1 MLKCIVIDD
10 EKPAAD
16 EMVYMLSQFEDVE
29 VVETF
34 TDCMTFV
41 SAIEKYRGHIL
52 FLDINM
58 PKISGLLIADHIIKN
73 NIPIRIVFV
82 TAYDTY
88 AIKAFEVNAVDYL
101 LKPVEKERLAQTIAR
116 LAEGVSED
124 TVNLKAMV
132 KDYKQHQQVMSLY
145 RDGILK
151 PIKYEDISLIY
162 FEDRTTHFITKHG
175 LYSCKKNL
183 SELEDILS
191 ENFFRC
197 HRAYIINL
205 DCIESIEPWF
215 NNTFMVVVRGHKEQ
229 VPISRGNVNAFKEKM
244 HIF

>member
-101 LKPVEKERLAQTIAR
+101 LKPVEKERLAQTITR
-116 LAEGVSED
+116 LTDGVSED
-124 TVNLKAMV
+124 TVNIKAMV
-132 KDYKQHQQVMSLY
+132 KDYKQPL
-145 RDGILK
+145 
-151 PIKYEDISLIY
+151 
-162 FEDRTTHFITKHG
+162 
-175 LYSCKKNL
+175 
-183 SELEDILS
+183 
-191 ENFFRC
+191 
-197 HRAYIINL
+197 
-205 DCIESIEPWF
+205 
-215 NNTFMVVVRGHKEQ
+215 FMQ
-229 VPISRGNVNAFKEKM
+229 EKSV
-244 HIF
+244 

>member
-10 EKPAAD
+10 EKPAVD
-16 EMVYMLSQFEDVE
+16 EMVYLLSEFEDVE
-29 VVETF
+29 IVATF
-34 TDCMTFV
+34 TDCMSFI
-41 SAIEKYRGHIL
+41 SSIDKYDNHVI

-101 LKPVEKERLAQTIAR
+101 LKPVEKERLAQTIDR
-116 LAEGVSED
+116 LSQDIDEVAQIKEI
-124 TVNLKAMV
+124 V
-132 KDYKQHQQVMSLY
+132 KDYKLNQQVMSLY

-162 FEDRTTHFITKHG
+162 FEDRTTHVITKYG
-175 LYSCKKNL
+175 NYVCKKNL
-183 SELEDILS
+183 SELEDLLTD
-191 ENFFRC
+191 NFFRC

-205 DCIESIEPWF
+205 DCVDSIEPWF
-215 NNTFMVVVRGHKEQ
+215 NNTYMVTVKDYSEQ
-229 VPISRGNVNAFKEKM
+229 VPISRGNINTFKEKM

>member
-10 EKPAAD
+10 EKPAVD
-16 EMVYMLSQFEDVE
+16 EMVYLLSEFDDVE
-29 VVETF
+29 IVATF
-34 TDCMTFV
+34 TDCMAFIA
-41 SAIEKYRGHIL
+41 SIEKFEHHII

-101 LKPVEKERLAQTIAR
+101 LKPVEKERLKQTIHR
-116 LAEGVSED
+116 LSES
-124 TVNLKAMV
+124 VYEISHIKEVV
-132 KDYKQHQQVMSLY
+132 KDFKRNQQVMSLY

-175 LYSCKKNL
+175 DYTCKKNL
-183 SELEDILS
+183 SELEELLS
-191 ENFFRC
+191 DNFFRC
-197 HRAYIINL
+197 HRAYILNL
-205 DCIESIEPWF
+205 DCISTIEPWF
-215 NNTFMVVVRGHKEQ
+215 NNTFMVTVRDYKDQ